1 MSHIPIGTSSS
12 AYWCFIS
19 MQINRHLY
27 LLQIQTDL
35 QYIEEDINYVE
46 KKIIELSRANDRF
59 SLKLGMFADDP
70 NSKFVTQSGPN
81 ASKKK
86 WVHAQ
91 VRIF

>member
-1 MSHIPIGTSSS
+1 
-12 AYWCFIS
+12 

-46 KKIIELSRANDRF
+46 KKRIELSRENDRF

-70 NSKFVTQSGPN
+70 NSKLVTQSGPN

-86 WVHAQ
+86 WVNAK